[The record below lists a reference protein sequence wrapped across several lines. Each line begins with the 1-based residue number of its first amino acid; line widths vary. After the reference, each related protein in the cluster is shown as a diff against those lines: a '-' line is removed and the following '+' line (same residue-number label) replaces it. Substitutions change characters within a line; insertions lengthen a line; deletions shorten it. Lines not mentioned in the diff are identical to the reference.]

1 MPSSNR
7 PRVLV
12 TGTTGYIASQL
23 LPTFRERY
31 DLRLIDVRTTD
42 RDGNEVPGVEIANLV
57 SGSDEAIRP
66 LFQGIDAVV
75 HLAYHRGSLTT
86 GPSGRGR
93 GCDDERPNVDMA
105 NRVYRHAL
113 DEGVRRVVVASSNH
127 AADWY
132 EELLHVGKMDVVDPD
147 RTPPK
152 SDNFYGWAKLAYE
165 ALGFMYATGALGRKV
180 ENVQIRIGAPR
191 EIQASTFFPNGPGTD
206 GDDVRYKRDLGAYI
220 SPRDLTQ
227 LNVKS
232 LETPNIENEHGIPFQ
247 IFYGISGNARAFW
260 SILNARRVIGYAPE
274 DDAEIKFADEIRQYL
289 IEPARQTLVQGE
301 ARGGKGSR

>member
-1 MPSSNR
+1 MATSNR

-12 TGTTGYIASQL
+12 TGATGYIASQL

-31 DLRLIDVRTTD
+31 DLALVDIRDTD
-42 RDGNEVPGVEIANLV
+42 RDGNKVEGVQVASVLD
-57 SGSDEAIRP
+57 GPDDQIRP
-66 LFQGIDAVV
+66 LFTGTDAVV
-75 HLAYHRGSLTT
+75 HLAYHRGSQTT

-93 GCDDERPNVDMA
+93 DYEDERPNVDMA
-105 NRVYRHAL
+105 NRVYRL
-113 DEGVRRVVVASSNH
+113 SLQEGVRRVVVASSNH

-132 EELLHVGKMDVVDPD
+132 EHIIHPGLMDVVDPD

-165 ALGFMYATGALGRKV
+165 ALGFLYASGSRGRKL

-191 EIQASTFFPNGPGTD
+191 EIEASTFFPNGPGSD
-206 GDDVRYKRDLGAYI
+206 GDTVQYKRDLGAYI

-227 LNVKS
+227 LIVKS
-232 LETPNIENEHGIPFQ
+232 IETPNIEDEHGIPFQ

-260 SILNARRVIGYAPE
+260 SIVNARKVIGYAPE
-274 DDAEIKFADEIRQYL
+274 DDAELKFADEIRAYL
-289 IEPARQTLVQGE
+289 VEPARGISIP
-301 ARGGKGSR
+301 AR